1 MNQAFGTWSSPITGK
16 TIASGISLRDVQWND
31 AGDTLLWWENRG
43 KTGVLLAKTG
53 TDAPRD
59 LTDMSLNVAGRVGYG
74 GGAFTVGA
82 GHAYFVAD
90 GRLYKQALAGGAP
103 RAITPAYGSF
113 ASPAVSADGRWLVY
127 VHSYEHVDGL
137 ALVDSDGSIFPRK
150 LAYGTDFLMQ
160 PVWHPAGR
168 QIAYIAWNH
177 PQMPWNGSELRLI
190 RLKDDAN
197 GVPCADEIVTLTG
210 DRDTAIFQP
219 QFSPDGRYLS
229 YVSDATGWGQ
239 IYLYDLETRTHVQLT
254 DAATEH
260 GTPAWA
266 QGLRMYGWCGDSRS
280 LFYLE
285 NDCGFF
291 SLRTC
296 HLESREDRRVTGLGQ
311 YTHMEQLATAGDSDS
326 VAMIASSSL
335 IPPRVITL
343 DSESRLSIQRRSQ
356 TENLSSGQ
364 LSPAE
369 RISWKGDDGAD
380 VHGLFYEPA
389 MREDMPPGKPPLIVN
404 VHGGPT
410 SQRTADYYSEVQF
423 FTTRGYAVLQ
433 VNHRG
438 STGYGKAYMDMH
450 RGNWGLYDVID
461 SISGVNHLAGSGQID
476 RSKTVIMGGSAGG
489 FTVLQSLVEH
499 PGFYKAGICSYGVS
513 NQFGLLMDTH
523 KFEERYT
530 YWLLGELPEAADLY
544 RQRSPLFHAD
554 EIVDPLIVFQGTDDV
569 VVPQDQ
575 SDLIVASLKRRGI
588 PHEYHLY
595 EGEGHGWR
603 KPDTIAA
610 YYSAIE
616 RFLLQHVIYA

>member
-16 TIASGISLRDVQWND
+16 AIASGISLRDVQWND
-31 AGDTLLWWENRG
+31 AGDTLLWWEYRG
-43 KTGVLLAKTG
+43 KTGVLLVKTG

-82 GHAYFVAD
+82 GHAYFVAG

-103 RAITPAYGSF
+103 RAITPEFGSL
-113 ASPAVSADGRWLVY
+113 ASPAVSVDGRWLVY
-127 VHSYEHVDGL
+127 VHSYEHIDGL
-137 ALVDSDGSIFPRK
+137 VIVDSDGSIFPRK

-160 PVWHPAGR
+160 PVWRPAGN

-190 RLKDDAN
+190 RLAEDAS
-197 GVPCADEIVTLTG
+197 GVPYADEIVTVTG

-229 YVSDATGWGQ
+229 YVSDETGWGQ
-239 IYLYDLETRTHVQLT
+239 IHLYDLETRSHVRLT
-254 DAATEH
+254 ETAAEH

-266 QGLRMYGWCGDSRS
+266 QGLRMYGWRRDSRS

-291 SLRTC
+291 SLRSY
-296 HLESREDRRVTGLGQ
+296 HLESREDRLVTGLDQ
-311 YTHMEQLATAGDSDS
+311 FTHMEQLATAGDSDS

-343 DSESRLSIQRRSQ
+343 DRESRLSIQRRSQ
-356 TENLSSGQ
+356 TENLPSGQ
-364 LSPAE
+364 LSPAQ
-369 RISWKGDDGAD
+369 RITWQGDDGAD
-380 VHGLFYEPA
+380 VHGLFYAPV
-389 MREDMPPGKPPLIVN
+389 MREDMPTGKPPLIVN

-410 SQRTADYYSEVQF
+410 SQRTAEYYSEVQF

-438 STGYGKAYMDMH
+438 STGYGKTYMDMH
-450 RGNWGLYDVID
+450 RGNWGVYDVID
-461 SISGVNHLAGSGQID
+461 SISGVNHLAEAGQID
-476 RSKTVIMGGSAGG
+476 RSKSVIMGGSAGG

-530 YWLLGELPEAADLY
+530 YWLLGELPETADLY
-544 RQRSPLFHAD
+544 RQRSPLFRAD

-603 KPDTIAA
+603 RPDTIEA

>member
-16 TIASGISLRDVQWND
+16 AIASGISLRDVQWND
-31 AGDTLLWWENRG
+31 AGDTLVWWENRG
-43 KTGVLLAKTG
+43 KIGVLLAKRG
-53 TDAPRD
+53 RDAPRD

-82 GHAYFVAD
+82 GHAYFVAE

-113 ASPAVSADGRWLVY
+113 ASPALSADGRWLVY

-137 ALVDSDGSIFPRK
+137 ALIDSDGSIFPRK

-160 PVWHPAGR
+160 PVWHPAGE

-190 RLKDDAN
+190 RLRDEAS
-197 GVPCADEIVTLTG
+197 GAPYADEIVTLTG

-239 IYLYDLETRTHVQLT
+239 IYLYDLETHTHLQLT
-254 DAATEH
+254 ETAAEH

-266 QGLRMYGWCGDSRS
+266 QGLRMYGWRGDSRT
-280 LFYLE
+280 LLYLE

-291 SLRTC
+291 SLRTY
-296 HLESREDRRVTGLGQ
+296 HLESREDRLVTGLEQ
-311 YTHMEQLATAGDSDS
+311 YTHVEQLATAGDSDS
-326 VAMIASSSL
+326 VAMIASASL

-343 DSESRLSIQRRSQ
+343 DRKSRLSVQRRSQ
-356 TENLSSGQ
+356 TENLSSAQ
-364 LSPAE
+364 LSPAQK
-369 RISWKGDDGAD
+369 ISWQGDDGAD
-380 VHGLFYEPA
+380 VHGLFYEPV
-389 MREDMPPGKPPLIVN
+389 RQEDMPDGKPPLIVN

-410 SQRTADYYSEVQF
+410 SQRTAEYYSEVQF

-461 SISGVNHLAGSGQID
+461 SISGVNHLAEAGQID

-603 KPDTIAA
+603 RPDTIAA